1 MQFSFSTQ
9 NNVTNFLDCD
19 DLSYC
24 SLMELFEDNYFL
36 LKNILQSDSELFL
49 KDELGTKV
57 HFSLVESQKYTSI
70 YNFTID
76 NGNNFINDPSLKAKL
91 RMGKFTLRMYH
102 DARVVEADLANKN
115 RSNTDDIKRNW
126 FINSY
131 LNECLKSINQT
142 IVIQRKLKER
152 KEKEHSK

>member
-1 MQFSFSTQ
+1 MQILFSTQ

-36 LKNILQSDSELFL
+36 LKNILQSDDELFL

-76 NGNNFINDPSLKAKL
+76 NGNNFINDPSLKTKL

-102 DARVVEADLANKN
+102 DAHVVEADLANKN

-142 IVIQRKLKER
+142 VVSQRKLKKH

>member
-142 IVIQRKLKER
+142 VVIQRKLKER

>member
-36 LKNILQSDSELFL
+36 LKNILQSDNELFL
-49 KDELGTKV
+49 KDELGTRV

-142 IVIQRKLKER
+142 VVIQRKLKER

>member
-1 MQFSFSTQ
+1 MQFLFSTQ

-36 LKNILQSDSELFL
+36 LKNILQSDNELFL

-142 IVIQRKLKER
+142 VVIQRKLKER

>member
-36 LKNILQSDSELFL
+36 LKNILQSDNELFL

-102 DARVVEADLANKN
+102 DARVVEADLANIN

-131 LNECLKSINQT
+131 LNECLKSINQ
-142 IVIQRKLKER
+142 IVVIQRKLKER